1 VLRPSGT
8 EPKIKLYICTNDAFK
23 PGDSLA
29 AAERRADEILA
40 KAMQIFA

>member
-1 VLRPSGT
+1 MLRPSGT